1 MNGRSRQI
9 RRAYR
14 RLMRNPPVL
23 VGIDLD
29 TVDHSFEFV
38 ELNELEEWKQKYGDR
53 LKVLDWKWNKSII
66 VF

>member
-1 MNGRSRQI
+1 MNWRSRQI

-14 RLMRNPPVL
+14 LMQNPPVL
-23 VGIDLD
+23 VVIDFD
-29 TVDHSFEFV
+29 TEDHSFGFV

-66 VF
+66 AF